1 MRSGCRLQGT
11 LWEGLLYARDANTVT
26 KFVSG
31 CTCAQE
37 HASPQRNDESSNVAS
52 CN

>member
-26 KFVSG
+26 KFVS
-31 CTCAQE
+31 A
-37 HASPQRNDESSNVAS
+37 HAHKNTLALRGTMNLATFVM
-52 CN
+52 